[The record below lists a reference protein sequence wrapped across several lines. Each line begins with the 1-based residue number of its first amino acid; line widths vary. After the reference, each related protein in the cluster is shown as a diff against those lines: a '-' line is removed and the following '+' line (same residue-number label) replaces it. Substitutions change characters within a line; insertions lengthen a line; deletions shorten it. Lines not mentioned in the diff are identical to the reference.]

1 MILVHKQI
9 IYHTVDQVDVTLHLG
24 PHIKLYPQQVELQI
38 LNHCVKKKYYSL
50 KLLDGKR
57 L

>member
-24 PHIKLYPQQVELQI
+24 PYIKLYPQQVELQLI
-38 LNHCVKKKYYSL
+38 
-50 KLLDGKR
+50 
-57 L
+57 